1 MNKKKENCHYPLDPL
16 VAVME
21 RLLGE
26 GGCPWDREQD
36 HLSLRQYLIEE
47 CYEVIEAIEENNM
60 HKLCEE
66 LGDLLLQIVFHSCL
80 AQERGD
86 FTIGDVVAGVT
97 AKMIRRHPHVFG
109 NVAVRDSD
117 EVLVNWQQ
125 IKERER
131 GGRGEESILAGI
143 PRQLPSLMRAKKLQA
158 RAARVGFDWEDVAGA
173 WEKVEEEL
181 QELKEAGQRGDP
193 GAIEEEIGD
202 LLFAIVNVA
211 RFLSVEP
218 ETALTRTN
226 NKFVKRFHYIEEEAR
241 RAGRDLKDM
250 TLAEMDSLWNK
261 AKNNGKLCEKDQE

>member
-1 MNKKKENCHYPLDPL
+1 
-16 VAVME
+16 
-21 RLLGE
+21 
-26 GGCPWDREQD
+26 
-36 HLSLRQYLIEE
+36 
-47 CYEVIEAIEENNM
+47 M

-131 GGRGEESILAGI
+131 GGRGAESILAGI

-193 GAIEEEIGD
+193 G
-202 LLFAIVNVA
+202 
-211 RFLSVEP
+211 P
-218 ETALTRTN
+218 
-226 NKFVKRFHYIEEEAR
+226 
-241 RAGRDLKDM
+241 
-250 TLAEMDSLWNK
+250 
-261 AKNNGKLCEKDQE
+261 